1 MTSKSID
8 HKSTNTRIIW
18 KLDILWKLPI
28 WDKDIKWKT
37 DVGNM
42 ETIDLLDVCLP
53 QTSVYKKKKKKKQYL
68 WSIIK
73 WSAIK
78 WAIPE
83 YHTTFFWLAKVLLR
97 NLLKNALY
105 VMSHFSLDDFKV
117 LFFSFKILIII
128 YLSVNFFGFL
138 LFRVYW
144 DSNFVCFLNWKFWA
158 IVSLNNLIPFLSSS
172 SVTSLIY
179 INPLDGVP

>member
-53 QTSVYKKKKKKKQYL
+53 QTSVYKKKKKKAVSVKHNKVKCNKMSYT
-68 WSIIK
+68 W
-73 WSAIK
+73 
-78 WAIPE
+78 IP
-83 YHTTFFWLAKVLLR
+83 YH
-97 NLLKNALY
+97 
-105 VMSHFSLDDFKV
+105 
-117 LFFSFKILIII
+117 
-128 YLSVNFFGFL
+128 FL
-138 LFRVYW
+138 LA
-144 DSNFVCFLNWKFWA
+144 CQ
-158 IVSLNNLIPFLSSS
+158 SSTKKS
-172 SVTSLIY
+172 A
-179 INPLDGVP
+179 